1 MLTVPVFLTLA
12 MFIITTITCLALSP
26 KQSSTYVWA
35 TFSNATGWDDGIC
48 FLTGLVTPCFMYA
61 GLDATMHLAEECE
74 EPRKTV
80 PQALLSTVVIGFGES
95 FLELQIVD
103 KETDTTSPDS
113 KSYVSS

>member
-1 MLTVPVFLTLA
+1 
-12 MFIITTITCLALSP
+12 
-26 KQSSTYVWA
+26 
-35 TFSNATGWDDGIC
+35 
-48 FLTGLVTPCFMYA
+48 MYA